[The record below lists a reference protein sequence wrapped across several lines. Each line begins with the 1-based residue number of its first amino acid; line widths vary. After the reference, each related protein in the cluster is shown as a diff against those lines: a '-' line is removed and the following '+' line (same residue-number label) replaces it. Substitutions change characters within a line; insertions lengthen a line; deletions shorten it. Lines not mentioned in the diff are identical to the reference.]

1 MNENNETNQGNVVEK
16 QTVVENTSSGYTR
29 PVGQGVGQNTT
40 GSSVYEK
47 TVVGNTGEGNL
58 KARRIVYFILGI
70 VEILLA
76 ARFVLKLLGAS
87 TGNAF
92 VQFIYSIT
100 DALLWPFS
108 GIFRTAVNTGI
119 ETKSIMEPATII
131 AVIVYAV
138 VAWGIVKLIEIL
150 KKSSVSKR

>member
-1 MNENNETNQGNVVEK
+1 MNENNETNQENVVEK
-16 QTVVENTSSGYTR
+16 KTVVENTTSGYKKPESQT
-29 PVGQGVGQNTT
+29 VGQNTT

-47 TVVGNTGEGNL
+47 TVVGNTGQGNL

-70 VEILLA
+70 VEVLLA

-92 VQFIYSIT
+92 VQLIYTVT

-108 GIFRTAVNTGI
+108 GIFRTAVSTGI
-119 ETKSIMEPATII
+119 ETESVMEPATII
-131 AVIVYAV
+131 AVIVYAI

-150 KKSSVSKR
+150 KKSNVSK